1 MADDKTNE
9 LKHDGHDGS
18 SQAKTPTKE
27 QVKENINSR

>member
-27 QVKENINSR
+27 VKENINSR